1 MFILP
6 FEMPDVE
13 VARVREIYLDLSRYE
28 QLLERLAKDAWA
40 RPVRPLVL
48 TLTLAAT
55 GRRVGEVLKL
65 RTRDID
71 FDRGVVTWYIEKKR
85 GEYYVTLPAPR
96 RLLDTLQK
104 YITWNGVADL
114 LFPVS
119 RTQAYFDVKK
129 TLDKYGLKAWRPHDL
144 RHAFILKALLE
155 TRSIE
160 LVRRY
165 TQHASYKELLEY
177 ARVVGL
183 ELERPPLRYD
193 QHSCGV
199 RHPAGPLYLATCP
212 VSPAAVC

>member
-1 MFILP
+1 MEI
-6 FEMPDVE
+6 
-13 VARVREIYLDLSRYE
+13 ARVREIYLDLSRYE
-28 QLLERLAKDAWA
+28 QLLEKLVKDAWT
-40 RPVRPLVL
+40 RPTRPPVL

-55 GRRVGEVLKL
+55 GRRVGEVLRL

-71 FDRGVVTWYIEKKR
+71 FDRGQVTWYIEKKR

-96 RLLDTLQK
+96 RLLDVLQK

-129 TLDKYGLKAWRPHDL
+129 TLDRYGLKAWRPHDL

-165 TQHASYKELLEY
+165 TQHVSYKELLEY
-177 ARVVGL
+177 ARVVGM
-183 ELERPPLRYD
+183 ELERPPFEI
-193 QHSCGV
+193 
-199 RHPAGPLYLATCP
+199 
-212 VSPAAVC
+212 